1 MKQQTNNITEIVFIL
16 DRSGSMGGLESD
28 TIGGFN
34 AMLKKQ
40 KQEEG
45 KAFVTTVLFDHEC
58 FTLHDRLPVEQ
69 VPEMTSKDYTVR
81 GCTALLD
88 AIGSTIEHIQSIH
101 RYARKE
107 DVPARTM
114 FVITTDGMENASK
127 RFSGS
132 SVKKLINQQKKKGW
146 EFLFIGANIDAIATA
161 RDFGIESDR
170 AVNYHADAQGTH
182 TVFQAVG
189 KAVSQMRAC
198 APLQASWSE
207 EINEDYEAR
216 KLRAS

>member
-1 MKQQTNNITEIVFIL
+1 MIKQQTNNITEIVFIL
-16 DRSGSMGGLESD
+16 DRSGSMGGLEND

-40 KQEEG
+40 KQEKG

-69 VPEMTSKDYTVR
+69 VPEMSDKDYTVR

-88 AIGSTIEHIQSIH
+88 AIGTTIEHIKGIH

-114 FVITTDGMENASK
+114 FVITTDGYENASR

-132 SVKKLINQQKKKGW
+132 AVKKMINAQKKKGW

-161 RDFGIESDR
+161 RNFGIESDR

-182 TVFQAVG
+182 AVFQSVG
-189 KAVSQMRAC
+189 KAVSQLRSC
-198 APLQASWSE
+198 APLEANWSE
-207 EINEDYEAR
+207 EISEDYEAR
-216 KLRAS
+216 K

>member
-216 KLRAS
+216 K

>member
-58 FTLHDRLPVEQ
+58 FTLHDRLPIEQ
-69 VPEMTSKDYTVR
+69 VPKMTSKDYTVR

-207 EINEDYEAR
+207 EINEDYKAR
-216 KLRAS
+216 K

>member
-1 MKQQTNNITEIVFIL
+1 MKKHTTNNITEIVFIL
-16 DRSGSMGGLESD
+16 DRSGSMSGLEGD

-40 KQEEG
+40 KQEEST
-45 KAFVTTVLFDHEC
+45 AFVTTVLFDHEIC
-58 FTLHDRLPVEQ
+58 TLHDRLPIEQ
-69 VPEMTSKDYTVR
+69 VPEMTSADYTVR

-88 AIGSTIEHIQSIH
+88 AIGCTVEHIKSIH
-101 RYARKE
+101 RYARRE
-107 DVPARTM
+107 DVPARTL
-114 FVITTDGMENASK
+114 FIITTDGLENASH
-127 RFSGS
+127 RYTGPA
-132 SVKKLINQQKKKGW
+132 VKKLIDAQKKKGW

-198 APLQASWSE
+198 APLSANWSE
-207 EINEDYEAR
+207 EIEEDYRSR
-216 KLRAS
+216 K